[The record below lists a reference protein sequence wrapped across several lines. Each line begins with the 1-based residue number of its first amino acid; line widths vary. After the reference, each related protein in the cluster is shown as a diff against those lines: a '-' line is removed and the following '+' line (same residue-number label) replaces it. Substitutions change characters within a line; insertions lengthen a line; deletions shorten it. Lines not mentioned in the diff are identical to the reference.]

1 MLTILLLIALLTLA
15 AMYVALALKARQL
28 GKDFKFL
35 KDEMDQERDRHLR
48 RELDYQEEI
57 LYLGDQLE
65 NAYTS
70 LNLALGA
77 SPGPFNHVATELGVY
92 GVVYQFDIKQKEQT

>member
-28 GKDFKFL
+28 RKDFQFL
-35 KDEMDQERDRHLR
+35 KDEMAQERDRHLR
-48 RELDYQEEI
+48 IETVYQAEVYDLEA
-57 LYLGDQLE
+57 QLE

-70 LNLALGA
+70 LDLVLGA
-77 SPGPFNHVATELGVY
+77 NPGPFNHVETELGVY
-92 GVVYQFDIKQKEQT
+92 GTVYKFTVNKEEPT